1 MGLTQSKLAEMEQRT
16 QSGSLLYN
24 NMRLGLSL
32 YCIYKIMKLANHISL
47 KQSIRI
53 NSFIN

>member
-16 QSGSLLYN
+16 QSESLLYN

-32 YCIYKIMKLANHISL
+32 YCIYKIMELANHISL